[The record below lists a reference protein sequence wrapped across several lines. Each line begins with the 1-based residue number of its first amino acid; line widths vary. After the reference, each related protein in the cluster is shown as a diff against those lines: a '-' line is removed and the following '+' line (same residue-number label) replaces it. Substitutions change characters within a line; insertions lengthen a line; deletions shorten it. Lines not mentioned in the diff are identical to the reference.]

1 MRYSDIEKCCNSL
14 RPKVPSLHVQSC
26 LREVTALLRLN
37 RWNRSLSRGCSC
49 GSTSTLV
56 PTLPISEVCSGG
68 SRGRAQGARPPFIF
82 RRKWG
87 PEGRQHFFWGRAP
100 LIWRSGSATGI
111 SMLRTP
117 SCLCA
122 TNPPFL
128 HNRAWHS
135 HHKRSCLVSQI
146 GAYLQLMNG
155 TEYLMKNY
163 GNRGGC
169 YTTRP
174 RFP

>member
-87 PEGRQHFFWGRAP
+87 PEGRQQFFWGRAP
-100 LIWRSGSATGI
+100 LISGSGW
-111 SMLRTP
+111 
-117 SCLCA
+117 
-122 TNPPFL
+122 PPPPPL
-128 HNRAWHS
+128 S
-135 HHKRSCLVSQI
+135 EGLDPPLVSVCCEHHRASAPRTLPFCI
-146 GAYLQLMNG
+146 TGHGIL
-155 TEYLMKNY
+155 
-163 GNRGGC
+163 
-169 YTTRP
+169 TTNALAW
-174 RFP
+174 